1 MKNASK
7 IVLLPLTLFTTLM
20 GCDDAISVM
29 HGGGGGHQTKNPQQS
44 AAAPGVQQ
52 RFSIDTTLGKLARN
66 AEARAIVDRYLP
78 GVIGSPHGAKAA
90 VYSPRQIQAQ
100 MPNLLT
106 RDQLAQMGSELA
118 AIR

>member
-1 MKNASK
+1 MKNTGK
-7 IVLLPLTLFTTLM
+7 IVLLPLTLLATLI
-20 GCDDAISVM
+20 GCDDAISAI
-29 HGGGGGHQTKNPQQS
+29 HGGGGEAQTKSPAQS

-52 RFSIDTTLGKLARN
+52 RFSIDTTLGELARN
-66 AEARAIVDRYLP
+66 AEARAVVDRYLP
-78 GVIGSPHGAKAA
+78 GVMDGPHGARAA

-106 RDQLAQMGSELA
+106 RGQLAQMSGELA

>member
-1 MKNASK
+1 MKSACK
-7 IVLLPLTLFTTLM
+7 IVLLPVILLATLV
-20 GCDDAISVM
+20 GCDAAISAI
-29 HGGGGGHQTKNPQQS
+29 HGGGEEAQTKSPPQS

-52 RFSIDTTLGKLARN
+52 RFSVDTTLRELARN
-66 AEARAIVDRYLP
+66 AEARAVVDRYLP
-78 GVIGSPHGAKAA
+78 GVMAGPHGARAA

-106 RDQLAQMGSELA
+106 RDQLSQMSGELA

>member
-1 MKNASK
+1 MKNTGKMILLSLT
-7 IVLLPLTLFTTLM
+7 VLATLV
-20 GCDDAISVM
+20 GCDDAISAM
-29 HGGGGGHQTKNPQQS
+29 HGGGGEAQTKSPQQS

-52 RFSIDTTLGKLARN
+52 RFSIDTTLGELTKN
-66 AEARAIVDRYLP
+66 TQARAVVDRYLP
-78 GVIGSPHGAKAA
+78 GVMTGPHGARAA

-106 RDQLAQMGSELA
+106 RDQLAQMSGELA